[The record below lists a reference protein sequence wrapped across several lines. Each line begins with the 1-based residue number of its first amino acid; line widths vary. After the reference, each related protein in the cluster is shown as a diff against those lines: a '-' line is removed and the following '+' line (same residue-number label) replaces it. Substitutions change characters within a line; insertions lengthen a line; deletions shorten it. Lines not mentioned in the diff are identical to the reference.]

1 MTVENIYGIYTGS
14 GDDPTF
20 HYVGKTSRSV
30 EQRFAEHLR
39 DATLATSSK
48 SLYEVMRHA
57 GIDQFK
63 VLLLDTTDSGLTE
76 QDYVRALILEGH
88 PLTNANLGNSKVAK
102 KRSKSTFSELNKLA
116 EERLE
121 SIERRKRLHGEAQTL
136 NKPEIVRQRVTNG
149 IVDADTLA
157 EMDWR
162 KTAPEL
168 MKWGRPLKNPDE
180 IDCQMLKFGDVNIFV
195 AFKKGKW
202 SSWCHN
208 TRNGTADSYKVSWR
222 TAPKGFD
229 LKAACKRIVDDWP
242 KMHWWP
248 MGKD

>member
-1 MTVENIYGIYTGS
+1 MERIYALAHGPEDS
-14 GDDPTF
+14 PTIF
-20 HYVGKTSRSV
+20 YVGKTSQSV
-30 EQRFAEHLR
+30 EQRFAQHVRGFNDPFDSKRAYDYWRHLP
-39 DATLATSSK
+39 DDV
-48 SLYEVMRHA
+48 EVRA
-57 GIDQFK
+57 I
-63 VLLLDTTDSGLTE
+63 LLDTTDTGLTE

-229 LKAACKRIVDDWP
+229 LKAACKRIVEDWP